1 MKLQN
6 EAWRHRKRRS
16 REEVKRLIDEFEA
29 SESDR
34 AEFCR
39 SQGLALSTLQRHLR
53 ARRLESADRG
63 GGRRGANLHSSW
75 SWRIQRI
82 DLRRDNEVVAVQ
94 AANLMRP

>member
-39 SQGLALSTLQRHLR
+39 SQGLALSTLQHHLR
-53 ARRLESADRG
+53 ARRPESAVEEVEAG
-63 GGRRGANLHSSW
+63 CEFAFKL
-75 SWRIQRI
+75 
-82 DLRRDNEVVAVQ
+82 VVAHST
-94 AANLMRP
+94 NRSSPR